1 MEDYTKAQMFD
12 ITKEYINEYYQN
24 PLDYIS
30 KNYVFYYMGGRF
42 PDAPIDVCCSVVEE
56 LRKFYFYNDGL
67 MRFNS

>member
-30 KNYVFYYMGGRF
+30 KNYVFYYMSGRF
-42 PDAPIDVCCSVVEE
+42 PDAPISVCCSVVEE
-56 LRKFYFYNDGL
+56 LRKFYFFNDGL